1 MRQILVLHGQI
12 VYVHGDDTAVAEAW
26 TIYVL
31 FSLALFPQDKET
43 EKRKKK
49 IENRIKYISD
59 QNNRVLQTQ
68 QTPNP
73 EAQLPSFFP
82 PFDEHSSLEIQN
94 NYISKLF
101 ITYTLES
108 NHFCWISEPIQP
120 LIVLTIR
127 NDLSQKFF

>member
-31 FSLALFPQDKET
+31 FSLELFPQDKET
-43 EKRKKK
+43 EKKK

-120 LIVLTIR
+120 LIVLTIS
-127 NDLSQKFF
+127 NNLSQNFF